1 MDESQIRDRAHSLLE
16 ELFAFGVDLSTVER
30 AICGAVMTE
39 REACAKKCD
48 AVVVK
53 SRNSLFRSGAAI
65 CAGEI
70 RGKKRGSRRTLL
82 PGGRVCYRMIST
94 SWSRSSVRAASS
106 SDSKETQPLS
116 LLR

>member
-16 ELFAFGVDLSTVER
+16 ELFAFGVDLNTVER
-30 AICGAVMTE
+30 AIRGAVMAE

-48 AVVVK
+48 AVVAK

-70 RGKKRGSRRTLL
+70 RGKKEGPEGPSF
-82 PGGRVCYRMIST
+82 PEGE
-94 SWSRSSVRAASS
+94 SVTA
-106 SDSKETQPLS
+106 
-116 LLR
+116 